1 MKALTG
7 VLVLGGC
14 LALLGI
20 AIGRLSRLRD
30 WKERDM
36 AALHVTPRK
45 TGKWKHTL
53 ALFGCTLVVLGVF
66 LPWIQLG
73 TLVINRGI
81 NGPDGAILLGF
92 ALAIGFASAYGIAIE
107 RRWLGLVYVLG
118 AIALF
123 CVGLIDLADA
133 QERIQELKGTMLQGA
148 ADVGAGIYILLAGAA
163 IVGLAGLCTLLGP
176 GRNRE
181 GGEGGDNA
189 TTTLSAW

>member
-107 RRWLGLVYVLG
+107 RR
-118 AIALF
+118 
-123 CVGLIDLADA
+123 
-133 QERIQELKGTMLQGA
+133 
-148 ADVGAGIYILLAGAA
+148 
-163 IVGLAGLCTLLGP
+163 
-176 GRNRE
+176 
-181 GGEGGDNA
+181 
-189 TTTLSAW
+189 